1 MPWCDPEDDK
11 CLDLVDLE
19 RIKIGSRQRYMLG
32 AILILDSRHYRE
44 CESFRIDSRTI
55 KRGILQFH
63 LLTFCHKFGLH
74 SAYTGGGE

>member
-1 MPWCDPEDDK
+1 MPWCDPKDDK
-11 CLDLVDLE
+11 CLDLVELE
-19 RIKIGSRQRYMLG
+19 KIKIGSRQRYMLG

-63 LLTFCHKFGLH
+63 LLTFCHKVGLH
-74 SAYTGGGE
+74 FAYTGGGE